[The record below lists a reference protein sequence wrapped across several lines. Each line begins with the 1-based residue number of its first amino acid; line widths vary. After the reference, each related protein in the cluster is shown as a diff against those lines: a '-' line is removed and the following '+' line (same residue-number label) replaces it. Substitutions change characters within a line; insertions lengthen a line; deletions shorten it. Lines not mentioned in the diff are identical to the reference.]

1 MLFLFVFL
9 FKLFIQD
16 VEEIRFFVFYIISRP
31 CRLKKCHRALHSLEG
46 KRIASLVRRPNDH
59 TPERLTT
66 QAGFVFCFF
75 SYHPTRDAL
84 SESRLLAEVVRWR
97 HPIARKNRQFSS
109 RLRIVAPHSDMAD
122 SFSSRDCISL
132 AI

>member
-46 KRIASLVRRPNDH
+46 KRIASLVRRPNGH

-84 SESRLLAEVVRWR
+84 SESRLPGSGRGWR
-97 HPIARKNRQFSS
+97 PRARKNRQFSS
-109 RLRIVAPHSDMAD
+109 RLRIVASHSDMAD